1 MMFNKPLKM
10 RFCFLLT
17 CVLLLSLLFSASC
30 KSKNPSDHTDDK
42 NNANGEVKELNVT
55 TNQDYYLIGD
65 TVKFSIDKFSS
76 LDDFTISCSDKFAFV
91 KNDDN
96 TFKAR
101 KVGTFSFTFTYN
113 LNPSLSKSID
123 VSTYSKS
130 FYVYTTT
137 SSMYVG
143 DKIDVYIEDFEGL
156 KETKTSDFNFSLND
170 DSYGEIKDGIFT
182 AKKCGKVTIT
192 ATSKFNSNVASSCYV
207 DVVDKDEVFVL
218 KSPKQTDSIE
228 VGEEVVMSIN
238 MGYKAKD
245 LVWSTTNSEVIRV
258 TGYEDIV
265 KVVAVGEGIANITC
279 YDEKNPD
286 IKASYRLKV
295 NGVGDIDYVSRFI
308 NLAYEQVGIVE
319 EGDNIQ
325 KFGKWYGNNGQP
337 WCATFVSWCWW
348 HSGLSN
354 DLLLK
359 YQGCATGMEWCL
371 EKGIFKY
378 KEEYTPK
385 SGDIVFF
392 LSNGAS
398 HTGIVAYCDNSY
410 IYTIE
415 GNRSNK
421 VGIWRLSVNN
431 KTITG
436 YGVPNYPKSSKV
448 ADFSWISKKLADG
461 TYLWTAVTNGEPTV

>member
-156 KETKTSDFNFSLND
+156 KETKTSDFNFSLTD

-265 KVVAVGEGIANITC
+265 KVVAVGDGIANITC

-337 WCATFVSWCWW
+337 WCATFVS
-348 HSGLSN
+348 
-354 DLLLK
+354 
-359 YQGCATGMEWCL
+359 
-371 EKGIFKY
+371 
-378 KEEYTPK
+378 
-385 SGDIVFF
+385 
-392 LSNGAS
+392 
-398 HTGIVAYCDNSY
+398 
-410 IYTIE
+410 
-415 GNRSNK
+415 
-421 VGIWRLSVNN
+421 
-431 KTITG
+431 
-436 YGVPNYPKSSKV
+436 
-448 ADFSWISKKLADG
+448 
-461 TYLWTAVTNGEPTV
+461 